1 MGWDLAE
8 IALEIMRPHTTSGRE
23 WLIEDFLVE
32 RLKEAGL
39 EVRLQEV
46 PGVGDNIIARR
57 GEGGFLIVTH
67 TDVYPYLTP
76 EIQEPWVEDG
86 VLYGRGAVDTK
97 GQIAALLVALL
108 ESRGSVNVA
117 LVVDEELEGRGS
129 RLLEIPPDAPGAVVL
144 EPTDLSICTAEGGTL
159 EVRVVTLGREAHG
172 STPWAGDNAVEKAI
186 RLYNRLL
193 SASFLQHRH
202 PLFPR
207 GAWVNIGRIEGGHDA
222 MVVPSSC
229 SMHLEIGFAPGLS
242 AEAVEDE
249 VEEILSEAETMEIL
263 DFSPPWETP
272 PGASVI
278 TALEEAFRK
287 ALGREP
293 KRAGMPSWTD
303 GANLHKKG
311 VPTVVFGA
319 GKLEVAHTPWES
331 VPLEELEAL
340 SAVLR
345 ELIEGSKLVAKA
357 LGGGDR

>member
-8 IALEIMRPHTTSGRE
+8 MALEIMRPHTTSGRE

-39 EVRLQEV
+39 EVKLQEV
-46 PGVGDNIIARR
+46 PGVGDNIIAQR

-76 EIQEPWVEDG
+76 EIQEPRVEDG
-86 VLYGRGAVDTK
+86 VLFGRGAVDTK
-97 GQIAALLVALL
+97 GQIAALLLALK
-108 ESRGSVNVA
+108 ESKGPVSVA

-129 RLLEIPPDAPGAVVL
+129 RLLEVPPGCRGAVVL
-144 EPTDLSICTAEGGTL
+144 EPTELAICTAEAGTL
-159 EVRVVTLGREAHG
+159 EVRVVTRGREAHG

-186 RLYNRLL
+186 RLYNKLL
-193 SASFLQHRH
+193 GASFLKHHH

-222 MVVPSSC
+222 MVVPSAC

-242 AEAVEDE
+242 AGAVEDE
-249 VEEILSEAETMEIL
+249 VEEILAEAETMEVL

-272 PGASVI
+272 PDAAVI
-278 TALEEAFRK
+278 PALEEAFRR
-287 ALGREP
+287 ATGREAR
-293 KRAGMPSWTD
+293 RAGMPSWTD

-311 VPTVVFGA
+311 LPTVVFGA

-331 VPLEELEAL
+331 IPLAELGELAL
-340 SAVLR
+340 VLR
-345 ELIEGSKLVAKA
+345 ALIDA
-357 LGGGDR
+357 R

>member
-1 MGWDLAE
+1 MTRTLVE
-8 IALEIMRPHTTSGRE
+8 IALELMRPHTTSGRE

-32 RLKEAGL
+32 RLEEAGL

-46 PGVGDNIIARR
+46 PGVGDNVIAHR

-76 EIQEPWVEDG
+76 EIQEPRVEDG
-86 VLYGRGAVDTK
+86 MLFGRGAVDTK
-97 GQIAALLVALL
+97 GQIAALLVALK
-108 ESRGSVNVA
+108 ESKGSVSVA

-129 RLLEIPPDAPGAVVL
+129 RLLEIPPGCPGAVVL
-144 EPTDLSICTAEGGTL
+144 EPTELSICTAEGGTL
-159 EVRVVTLGREAHG
+159 EVRVVTRGKEAHG

-186 RLYNRLL
+186 RLYNKLH
-193 SASFLQHRH
+193 SASFLRHRH
-202 PLFPR
+202 PLFPQ
-207 GAWVNIGRIEGGHDA
+207 GAWINIGRIEGGHDA

-242 AEAVEDE
+242 ADAVEDE
-249 VEEILSEAETMEIL
+249 VEEILSEAETMEVL

-272 PGASVI
+272 RGAAVI
-278 TALEEAFRK
+278 AALEEAFRK

-293 KRAGMPSWTD
+293 RRAGMPSWTD

-311 VPTVVFGA
+311 IPTVVFGA

-331 VPLEELEAL
+331 VRIEELEELSL
-340 SAVLR
+340 VLR
-345 ELIEGSKLVAKA
+345 ALIDG
-357 LGGGDR
+357 R

>member
-1 MGWDLAE
+1 MGWDLVE

-23 WLIEDFLVE
+23 WLIEDFLVGK
-32 RLKEAGL
+32 LKEAGL

-46 PGVGDNIIARR
+46 PGVGDNIIAQR
-57 GEGGFLIVTH
+57 GSGGFLIVTH

-86 VLYGRGAVDTK
+86 KIFGRGAVDTK
-97 GQIAALLVALL
+97 GQIAALLVALA
-108 ESRGSVNVA
+108 ESEGPVSVA

-129 RLLEIPPDAPGAVVL
+129 RLLEVPPGCPGAVVL
-144 EPTDLSICTAEGGTL
+144 EPTELAVCTAEGGTL
-159 EVRVVTLGREAHG
+159 EVRVVTRGKEAHG

-193 SASFLQHRH
+193 SASFLKHRH

-207 GAWVNIGRIEGGHDA
+207 GAWINIGRIEGGHDA

-229 SMHLEIGFAPGLS
+229 SMHIEIGFAPGIA
-242 AEAVEDE
+242 AEEVEDE
-249 VEEILSEAETMEIL
+249 VEEIFAGAESMEVL

-272 PGASVI
+272 PDAEILG
-278 TALEEAFRK
+278 ALEEAFRR

-293 KRAGMPSWTD
+293 RLAGMPSWTD
-303 GANLHKKG
+303 ASNLHKKG
-311 VPTVVFGA
+311 IPTVVFGA

-331 VPLEELEAL
+331 VRIEELRELAL
-340 SAVLR
+340 VLR
-345 ELIEGSKLVAKA
+345 ELID
-357 LGGGDR
+357 LG

>member
-23 WLIEDFLVE
+23 WLIEDFLVA
-32 RLKEAGL
+32 RLNEAGL
-39 EVRLQEV
+39 AVRLQEV
-46 PGVGDNIIARR
+46 PGVGDNILARR

-67 TDVYPYLTP
+67 LDVYPYLTP

-86 VLYGRGAVDTK
+86 VLFGRGAVDTK
-97 GQIAALLVALL
+97 GQIAALLVALR
-108 ESRGSVNVA
+108 ESWGPVEVA

-129 RLLEIPPDAPGAVVL
+129 RILEIPPGCPGAVVL
-144 EPTDLSICTAEGGTL
+144 EPTGLAICTAEAGTL
-159 EVRVVTLGREAHG
+159 EVRVVTRGREAHG

-186 RLYNRLL
+186 KLYNRLL
-193 SASFLQHRH
+193 SASFLRHGH
-202 PLFPR
+202 PLFPH

-242 AEAVEDE
+242 AGAVEDE
-249 VEEILSEAETMEIL
+249 VEEILAEAETMEVL

-272 PGASVI
+272 PEAEVVA
-278 TALEEAFRK
+278 ALEEAFRR
-287 ALGREP
+287 ALGKEP
-293 KRAGMPSWTD
+293 ERAGMPSWTD
-303 GANLHKKG
+303 ASNLHRKG

-331 VPLEELEAL
+331 VELSELRDL

-345 ELIEGSKLVAKA
+345 ALIDLPR
-357 LGGGDR
+357 DR